1 MNDEDSDFIDL
12 EFSPISKEK
21 MAENAFD
28 FFQLMNKRR
37 TTRHFSTKHV
47 PRNLIEMAIKTA
59 GTAHLELI
67 YNLGL
72 SLRYQMKI

>member
-12 EFSPISKEK
+12 EFSQISKEK

-37 TTRHFSTKHV
+37 TTRHFSKKQV
-47 PRNLIEMAIKTA
+47 PRNLIEIAIKTA
-59 GTAHLELI
+59 GTAHLGLI

-72 SLRYQMKI
+72 SLLYQMKT

>member
-12 EFSPISKEK
+12 EFSQISKER

-37 TTRHFSTKHV
+37 TTRHFSLKHV
-47 PRNLIEMAIKTA
+47 P
-59 GTAHLELI
+59 
-67 YNLGL
+67 
-72 SLRYQMKI
+72 